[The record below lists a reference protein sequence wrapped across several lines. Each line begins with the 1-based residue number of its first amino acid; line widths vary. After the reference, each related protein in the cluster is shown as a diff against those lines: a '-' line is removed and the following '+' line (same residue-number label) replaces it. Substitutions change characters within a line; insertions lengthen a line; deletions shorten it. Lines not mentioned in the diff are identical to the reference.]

1 MAWMRVERV
10 HLQTIWLRRCEGI
23 EYLPTLRLGTH
34 KMVVPTEA
42 VSPNTDAGREG
53 NERIPSAD
61 TGSGDEAETPFADDS
76 TQSPLRGGE
85 KTRRDLPRSLCLLRM
100 WSVSWKG
107 RVRSKLAACCRMSAL
122 PVTAARD
129 VTPCR
134 RDFQH
139 DTKTPH
145 VVQEST
151 ALAVVALC
159 KHCQTKCDRLGW
171 APCFGLDMR

>member
-10 HLQTIWLRRCEGI
+10 RLQTIWPRRCEGI
-23 EYLPTLRLGTH
+23 EYLPTIRLGMH
-34 KMVVPTEA
+34 KTVVPTEA
-42 VSPNTDAGREG
+42 VSPNTDAGREA
-53 NERIPSAD
+53 NERVP
-61 TGSGDEAETPFADDS
+61 GSGDEAETPFADDS

-85 KTRRDLPRSLCLLRM
+85 KTRRDLPRSLRRM
-100 WSVSWKG
+100 WSASWKG

-145 VVQEST
+145 VV
-151 ALAVVALC
+151 
-159 KHCQTKCDRLGW
+159 
-171 APCFGLDMR
+171 